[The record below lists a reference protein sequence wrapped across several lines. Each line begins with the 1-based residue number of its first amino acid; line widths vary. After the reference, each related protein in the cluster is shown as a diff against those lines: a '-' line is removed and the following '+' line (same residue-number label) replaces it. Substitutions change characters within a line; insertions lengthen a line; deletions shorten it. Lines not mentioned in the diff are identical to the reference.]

1 MKTVPKNYSME
12 SVLKTSDYYRIL
24 LSAQCPKHF
33 FLKSSLV
40 IVMISIAISSAQDG
54 TDSDEDEE
62 ED

>member
-1 MKTVPKNYSME
+1 MKT
-12 SVLKTSDYYRIL
+12 VLKTSNCFSSL
-24 LSAQCPKHF
+24 LSVANT

-40 IVMISIAISSAQDG
+40 IVMISFAISSAQDG

>member
-12 SVLKTSDYYRIL
+12 ILLKTSDCYKVSSL
-24 LSAQCPKHF
+24 LSVPNT